1 MKKTSKILSALT
13 AGCLGFCVFISGCTT
28 TISSGNKNSTTA
40 NNTSAVE
47 SAEKNLRIPTP
58 TNRTEK
64 DPQVLVHYMPWFQA
78 PPVSEGY
85 GFHWHQGGAK
95 FDPYQVL
102 PNGQLNIASH
112 YYPLTGPYDTRDK
125 NVLDYQAALM
135 KVSGIDGVIFDWY
148 GIENA
153 LDYKEIQESTLE
165 VIKVLKKAGLK
176 YAICYEDQ
184 SIGKMIEAGNFAK
197 EQALDYGKKVFA
209 YMESNWFHDD
219 AYLKYEGRPVVYTF
233 GPQYYFY
240 REQWDSLFA
249 QCSARP
255 YFITLEGHSEGF
267 ADGSYNWFN
276 MNGRKTLPQ
285 VVSQLNNFYQQQNDK
300 PFLTATIYSG
310 FHDIYAEAGQ
320 KSYGYLDRY
329 EGGTFNLT
337 LKAALMAYPDV
348 IQVATWNDYGEGTVV
363 EPTLQGGYNEL
374 EVLQRL
380 QKKYDGAFPYSE
392 LDLRAP
398 LALYKLITAGQN
410 DASAAKK
417 AAARKALDAIL
428 AGDVDL
434 YRSIISQEKISVD
447 YAVRAVLSE
456 ATADAADTTSLY
468 DAAGRKN
475 LALGSPIVAN
485 NKIYDF
491 VGSKAADGDIST
503 YWEGAANKY
512 PNTLQVDLV
521 NSQKLDIAVL
531 KLNPQKIWGKRVQTI
546 TVETSDNG
554 TDFTTLIPESNYEFN
569 PLTNKNTVVIK
580 LDTKA
585 RYLRFVFT
593 KNTGANAGQLAEL
606 EVYPANK

>member
-1 MKKTSKILSALT
+1 MKKTLTGLSALCFAFT
-13 AGCLGFCVFISGCTT
+13 LIITGCTT
-28 TISSGNKNSTTA
+28 TISSGNK
-40 NNTSAVE
+40 TSAVDNTSVVE
-47 SAEKNLRIPTP
+47 AAEKNLRIPSP
-58 TNRTEK
+58 SSRSEK

-102 PNGQLNIASH
+102 ANGQKNIASH

-125 NVLDYQAALM
+125 DILEYQAALM
-135 KVSGIDGVIFDWY
+135 KVSGVDGVIFDWY

-184 SIGKMIEAGNFAK
+184 SIGKMIEAGNFTK
-197 EQALDYGKKVFA
+197 DQALNYGKKVFS
-209 YMESNWFHDD
+209 YMEKEWFHDE
-219 AYLKYEGRPVVYTF
+219 AYLKFEGRPVLYTF
-233 GPQYYFY
+233 GPQYFFY
-240 REQWDSLFA
+240 KEQWDALFA
-249 QCSARP
+249 LCSVRP
-255 YFITLEGHSEGF
+255 YFITLEGHSEAF

-300 PFLTATIYSG
+300 RFLTATAYSG
-310 FHDIYAEAGQ
+310 FHDIYAEAGG

-337 LKAALMAYPDV
+337 LKAALQANPDV
-348 IQVATWNDYGEGTVV
+348 IQIATWNDYGEGTVI
-363 EPTLQGGYNEL
+363 EPTMQGGYNEL

-380 QKKYDGAFPYSE
+380 QKDYDGSFPYSE

-398 LALYKLITAGQN
+398 LALYKLIIAGPN
-410 DASAAKK
+410 EATVAKK

-428 AGDVDL
+428 AGNAEL
-434 YRSIISQEKISVD
+434 YRSIISQEKIAVD
-447 YAVRAVLSE
+447 FAVRAVLSQANNE
-456 ATADAADTTSLY
+456 ETSSAALY
-468 DAAGRKN
+468 DAGGRKN
-475 LALGSPIVAN
+475 LALGAPIVAN

-512 PNTLQVDLV
+512 PNTIQVDLI
-521 NSQKLDIAVL
+521 NSINLDIAVL
-531 KLNPQKIWGKRVQTI
+531 KLNPQKIWGKRVQTFA
-546 TVETSDNG
+546 VETSDNG
-554 TDFTTLIPESNYEFN
+554 TDFTSLIPEANYEFN
-569 PLTNKNTVVIK
+569 PIENKNTVVIK
-580 LDTKA
+580 LNTKA
-585 RYLRFVFT
+585 RYLRFTFS

-606 EVYPANK
+606 EVYAAQ

>member
-1 MKKTSKILSALT
+1 MKKTLSGLSALSFVLALVLT
-13 AGCLGFCVFISGCTT
+13 GCTT
-28 TISSGNKNSTTA
+28 TISSGKKNPTVD
-40 NNTSAVE
+40 NTSVVE
-47 SAEKNLRIPTP
+47 AAEKNLRVQTP
-58 TNRTEK
+58 ANRSEK

-102 PNGQLNIASH
+102 ANGQKNIASH
-112 YYPLTGPYDTRDK
+112 YYPLTGPYDTRDV
-125 NVLDYQAALM
+125 NVLEYQAALM
-135 KVSGIDGVIFDWY
+135 KVAGIDGVIFDWY

-184 SIGKMIEAGNFAK
+184 SIGKMIEAGKFSK
-197 EQALDYGKKVFA
+197 DQALDYGKKVFA
-209 YMESNWFHDD
+209 YMEKEWFHDE
-219 AYLKYEGRPVVYTF
+219 AYLKFEGRPLLYTF
-233 GPQYYFY
+233 GPQYFFY
-240 REQWDSLFA
+240 KEQWDAMFA

-255 YFITLEGHSEGF
+255 YFITLEGHSEAF

-285 VVSQLNNFYQQQNDK
+285 VVSQLNNFYQQQNAK
-300 PFLTATIYSG
+300 PFLTATLYSG
-310 FHDIYAEAGQ
+310 FHDIYAEAGG

-337 LKAALMAYPDV
+337 LKAAIQANPDV
-348 IQVATWNDYGEGTVV
+348 IQVATWNDYGEGTVI
-363 EPTLQGGYNEL
+363 EPTVQGGYNEL
-374 EVLQRL
+374 EVLQKL
-380 QKKYDGAFPYSE
+380 QKKYDDSFSYSE

-398 LALYKLITAGQN
+398 LALYKLIVAGPN
-410 DASAAKK
+410 EATAAKK

-428 AGDVDL
+428 AGDVEL
-434 YRSIISQEKISVD
+434 YRSVVSQEKISVD
-447 YAVRAVLSE
+447 FAVRPVLSE
-456 ATADAADTTSLY
+456 ASEDTVDTEILY

-475 LALGSPIVAN
+475 LALGSPIVVN

-491 VGSKAADGDIST
+491 VGSKAADGDINT

-512 PNTLQVDLV
+512 PNTLQVDLI

-531 KLNPQKIWGKRVQTI
+531 KLNPQKIWGKRVQTFA
-546 TVETSDNG
+546 VEVSDNG
-554 TDFTTLIPESNYEFN
+554 TDFTTLIPETNYEFN

-580 LDTKA
+580 LDAKA
-585 RYLRFVFT
+585 RYIRFVFT